1 MADWDSKL
9 AKIDKQLESLSDDQ
23 LIGTTGRATTP
34 ASAQELERVKK
45 ETSTIGVFA
54 RLVLSVLLAVGII
67 FWPYASRCGMGLAA
81 YLGAVT
87 VVIASGVWSAV
98 WTFRHR
104 TGRAHTLSL
113 LLILWGLVLAAIEV
127 LPRMGYAVPTAQHP
141 TTWSCS

>member
-23 LIGTTGRATTP
+23 LIGTTGRAATP
-34 ASAQELERVKK
+34 AQVQDIERAKK
-45 ETSTIGVFA
+45 ETSTLGVFA
-54 RLVLSVLLAVGII
+54 RLVLSVLLAIGII
-67 FWPYASRCGMGLAA
+67 FWPYASRCGIGLAA

>member
-9 AKIDKQLESLSDDQ
+9 AKIDKQLESMSDDQ
-23 LIGTTGRATTP
+23 LIGKTGRAATP
-34 ASAQELERVKK
+34 AQAQDVERVKK
-45 ETSTIGVFA
+45 ETNTFGVFA
-54 RLVLSVLLAVGII
+54 RLVLSVLLAIGII
-67 FWPYASRCGMGLAA
+67 FWPYASRCGIGLAA

-141 TTWSCS
+141 TSWSCS